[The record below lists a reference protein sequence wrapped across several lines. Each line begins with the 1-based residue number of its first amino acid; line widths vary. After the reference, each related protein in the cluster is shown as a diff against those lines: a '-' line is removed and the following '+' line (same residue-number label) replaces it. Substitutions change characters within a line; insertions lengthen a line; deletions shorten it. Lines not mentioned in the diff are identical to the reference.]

1 MEKYLIVGLGN
12 VGSEYD
18 LTRHNTGFMVL
29 DAFAKASNIVFEDRR
44 YGFVAETSIKGRKVT
59 LLKPS
64 TYMNLSGNAVRYW
77 MNKENIPLEHLLV
90 IVDDLALPLGTLRLK
105 PAGSNAGHNGLGN
118 IQSVLGTDRY
128 CRLRVGIGNDFPR
141 GMQVQWVL
149 GRYDDEDIRVLE
161 PKIETACE
169 MIKSFVLTGVDFTMN
184 AFNKKK

>member
-1 MEKYLIVGLGN
+1 M
-12 VGSEYD
+12 
-18 LTRHNTGFMVL
+18 
-29 DAFAKASNIVFEDRR
+29 
-44 YGFVAETSIKGRKVT
+44 
-59 LLKPS
+59 
-64 TYMNLSGNAVRYW
+64 
-77 MNKENIPLEHLLV
+77 
-90 IVDDLALPLGTLRLK
+90 RLK
-105 PAGSNAGHNGLGN
+105 FGGSNAGHNGLGN

-128 CRLRVGIGNDFPR
+128 SRLRVGIGNDFPR